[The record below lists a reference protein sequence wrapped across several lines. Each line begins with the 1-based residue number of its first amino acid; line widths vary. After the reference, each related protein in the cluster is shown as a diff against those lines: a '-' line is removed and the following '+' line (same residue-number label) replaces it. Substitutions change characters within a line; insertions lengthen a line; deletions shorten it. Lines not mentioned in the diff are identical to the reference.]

1 MSQVC
6 VRDRRNRDDPIEAS
20 CLDYSWVYD
29 KTMDRLQ
36 SKADAKEQQGV
47 VIQPPSTTTSTTTT
61 TVTPKRYKEK
71 KRDVV
76 NLAKTFDLNIVI
88 VLSGT

>member
-29 KTMDRLQ
+29 KTVDRLRQ
-36 SKADAKEQQGV
+36 EADAKEQQGM
-47 VIQPPSTTTSTTTT
+47 VIKPRSTTTSTTATT
-61 TVTPKRYKEK
+61 TTPKR
-71 KRDVV
+71 
-76 NLAKTFDLNIVI
+76 
-88 VLSGT
+88 